1 MRRTLLA
8 MVTGAL
14 VAVTGAGPA
23 WACGGL
29 IGRNG
34 SVNLVRTT
42 TLAAWHDGV
51 EHYVT
56 AFKFAGS
63 GGAFGSIVPLPGV
76 PTSVERGGDW
86 TLQRLV
92 REVQPPLPLALAARS
107 AASNAGAAGDA
118 QVLLD
123 TQIDALDITILRGG
137 GDAVTRWAVDNGFT
151 LTPDTPAVLDFYAR
165 RSPIFLAA
173 RFNADAARD
182 KGVAIGDGTPVHLT
196 IPTPNPWVPLRIL
209 SLGHHGNEQIAAD
222 VFLLTD
228 RRPALLPGDG
238 APGLFVDRQEPATAS
253 LLSDLRSD
261 KGMGWVPQSMWLSY
275 LKVNALPGQLT
286 YDLAVDASG
295 ADRPSPVAAGLDQA
309 APVADRVAVADHA
322 GGHGLTVWGGALGV
336 AGLAGLALV
345 AGAVL
350 VVSRSATSARRRGAP
365 EGR

>member
-8 MVTGAL
+8 MLTGAL

-56 AFKFAGS
+56 AFQFAGS

-92 REVQPPLPLALAARS
+92 REVQPPLPLAFTARS
-107 AASNAGAAGDA
+107 TASSAAADA
-118 QVLLD
+118 EVLLN
-123 TQIDALDITILRGG
+123 TQIDALDITVLRGG
-137 GDAVTRWAVDNGFT
+137 GEAVTQWAVDNGFT

-238 APGLFVDRQEPATAS
+238 APGLFVDRQGPAAAS
-253 LLSDLRSD
+253 LLNDLRSD
-261 KGMGWVPQSMWLSY
+261 KGMGWVPSSMWLSY

-309 APVADRVAVADHA
+309 APVADPVGVTQHRGAS
-322 GGHGLTVWGGALGV
+322 GLGVWGGAL
-336 AGLAGLALV
+336 GLAGLALV
-345 AGAVL
+345 AGGVV